1 MSFDFG
7 ALEGLW
13 LTSIEEALASIEF
26 GRGER
31 LYAIAFW
38 LFYAETGA
46 VISPPMVG
54 LGEETAWQ
62 KEWGSEGRDAG
73 FASYR
78 WNPADW
84 KYDILTLPR
93 ADAIEAAYTALATEA
108 CGMDP
113 EEARRAGTDPA
124 RDTRWVPYFERSI
137 DAVIAVSRE
146 LTQRARARTSVFA
159 ALPLTDDFVAVV
171 CAPSQGKDGEEWLRR
186 CVDEPL
192 FSALFPNVS

>member
-54 LGEETAWQ
+54 LGEATNS
-62 KEWGSEGRDAG
+62 GTVPGLS
-73 FASYR
+73 
-78 WNPADW
+78 
-84 KYDILTLPR
+84 
-93 ADAIEAAYTALATEA
+93 AA
-108 CGMDP
+108 
-113 EEARRAGTDPA
+113 
-124 RDTRWVPYFERSI
+124 
-137 DAVIAVSRE
+137 
-146 LTQRARARTSVFA
+146 
-159 ALPLTDDFVAVV
+159 
-171 CAPSQGKDGEEWLRR
+171 
-186 CVDEPL
+186 
-192 FSALFPNVS
+192 